1 MVDSL
6 PIGAGASVLDVCTG
20 TTAIARVLVTRRGV
34 HVTGVDRS
42 PDMLAAGRALV
53 ARDGLGDRITLV
65 EGDARDLPFA
75 DGRFDAL
82 TVSYL
87 LRYVDDPLP
96 MLREMARVMAPGAP
110 YAMLEFGV
118 PGWAPARLAFRALTG
133 IGLPVAGF
141 IVGGREWAGTGR
153 FLHRSIPALYARTSL
168 DEILALHAQ
177 AGIEPISVL
186 TPSCGGGVIIR
197 GRRDSGGPSG

>member
-6 PIGAGASVLDVCTG
+6 PVGAGASVLDVCTG
-20 TTAIARVLVTRRGV
+20 TTAIARVLATRRRV

-42 PDMLAAGRALV
+42 PDMLAAGRELV
-53 ARDGLGDRITLV
+53 ARNGLGGSITLV

-75 DGRFDAL
+75 DGLFDAL

-87 LRYVDDPLP
+87 LRYLDDPLP
-96 MLREMARVMAPGAP
+96 ALREMARVMRPGAP

-118 PGWAPARLAFRALTG
+118 PGWAPARLAWRALTG
-133 IGLPVAGF
+133 IGLPVGGF
-141 IVGGREWAGTGR
+141 IVGGREWARTGR

-168 DEILALHAQ
+168 HDILRLHAE
-177 AGIEPISVL
+177 AGIAPISVL
-186 TPSCGGGVIIR
+186 TPSFGGGVIIR
-197 GRRDSGGPSG
+197 GRRDAGGASG